1 VVLENFLLILIS
13 ASVSVLEEDS
23 GRVRVARG
31 FFLVGL
37 TLILLHTVHV
47 VSASFSLYAT
57 VTVLVLIA
65 LLLFY
70 AGVYAVGEFSKFIN
84 EALLRIYLCVYT
96 GEECMELLDEPSD
109 PVEVALNTAQGLL
122 RGERTLLEKM
132 LMSTRSRELP
142 AKRIL
147 HLFLIILVYYLSTP
161 LSLSLLLSALL
172 LPLGVVESAKLAL
185 KTPLYVVGF
194 TILILGITLS
204 YSTKLTAKSSE
215 VGKEQSSSGSPLLIP
230 AEVLYRRLLTVI
242 PKNQLERIILKLT
255 LLFFNAI
262 PNHLKL
268 EPETPLVVFNLY
280 ECSPLLSTIINEVEK
295 LREHG
300 YDVEIKGGK
309 EWIGEECD
317 KIKALEKFTVL
328 HDKKSP
334 ADVYREL
341 VLVGSDKDKEMEGKY
356 ATKILIRERE
366 ARRTSTSKN
375 KESKPGASKNNESKP
390 GRLVAVIG
398 MRAWKGCAK
407 YYRIR
412 QGGGK
417 TREPRLV
424 ITMKPRRVISMFVV
438 GRRDIASIV
447 SILMT
452 AYLRQASIE
461 NILCVDDEEKGGN
474 DL

>member
-1 VVLENFLLILIS
+1 V
-13 ASVSVLEEDS
+13 
-23 GRVRVARG
+23 
-31 FFLVGL
+31 
-37 TLILLHTVHV
+37 
-47 VSASFSLYAT
+47 
-57 VTVLVLIA
+57 A

-96 GEECMELLDEPSD
+96 GEECMELLDKPSD
-109 PVEVALNTAQGLL
+109 PVEVALNTALGLL

-132 LMSTRSRELP
+132 LMSTRIRELP

-147 HLFLIILVYYLSTP
+147 HLFLILLVYHLSTP
-161 LSLSLLLSALL
+161 LSLSLLISALL

-185 KTPLYVVGF
+185 KTPLYAVGF
-194 TILILGITLS
+194 IILILGVTLS
-204 YSTKLTAKSSE
+204 YSTKLTAESSE
-215 VGKEQSSSGSPLLIP
+215 VGKEQSSSESPLLIP

-280 ECSPLLSTIINEVEK
+280 ECSPELSKIINEVEE
-295 LREHG
+295 LRKHG
-300 YDVEIKGGK
+300 YDIEIKGK
-309 EWIGEECD
+309 RVWEGEECEM
-317 KIKALEKFTVL
+317 IEALEKFTVL

-334 ADVYREL
+334 ADVYKEL
-341 VLVGSDKDKEMEGKY
+341 VPVGIDKEIEGGY

-366 ARRTSTSKN
+366 VRRTSTSKN
-375 KESKPGASKNNESKP
+375 KEFKSGASKNNESKP

-412 QGGGK
+412 QGGGGK
-417 TREPRLV
+417 KGEPGLE
-424 ITMKPRRVISMFVV
+424 ITMMPRRVISMFVV
-438 GRRDIASIV
+438 GRRDIASMV

-461 NILCVDDEEKGGN
+461 NILCVDEEEKGRK
-474 DL
+474 